1 MEKYVVVGAGAAGL
15 TLAYYLCRAG
25 LDVTV
30 LEREESIGGLAR
42 SFRYGSWCFDIGP
55 HRFYSTNPKVNAFL
69 QEVSQDKFLEIPR
82 VSSVF
87 FMDHYHDWPLRLSTV
102 FKLPPLIAFKAG
114 LDMLFKNLVYA
125 GKKSDSF
132 KDYVLKRYGNTLYKT
147 FFKDYT
153 EKFVGMS
160 TENTHKNWAKTGLER
175 ATIDETV
182 NTATLFEIFKLMLVP
197 KNENLLFLY
206 PPEGGI
212 QSFWNDC
219 ADAVRSMG
227 GRIVTGCHIEE
238 IACADSAEGKKK
250 ITELRTSVGAFA
262 CDRLYW
268 SGSVNEIGS
277 MLGLSPTGLDYR
289 AQIICS
295 VMLDRPPLQQAQW
308 CYYGAKDLIFSRIS
322 NPGSFAPLSVPEGK
336 GGLCIEITCQYQD
349 EMWNDP
355 DSLFPRILK
364 ELKAIRAIS
373 EDAKAEGFKMER
385 IREAYPIYRID
396 YGPRL
401 DKFES
406 EASAFENLAFIGR
419 TGRFWYNNMDH
430 SIENAQAQALTSL
443 KNLESPSEAA
453 IGVINFLSR

>member
-1 MEKYVVVGAGAAGL
+1 MEKYVIVGAGAAGL

-25 LDVTV
+25 LDVAV
-30 LEREESIGGLAR
+30 LEREENIGGLAR
-42 SFRYGSWCFDIGP
+42 SFQYGPWCFDIGP

-69 QEVSQDKFLEIPR
+69 QEITRNKFLEIPR

-87 FMDHYHDWPLRLSTV
+87 FMGHYHDWPLRLATV
-102 FKLPPLIAFKAG
+102 FKLPPLIAAKAG
-114 LDMLFKNLVYA
+114 LDMLFKNLIYA
-125 GKKSDSF
+125 GNKSDSF

-160 TENTHKNWAKTGLER
+160 TEETHKNWAKTGLER

-206 PPEGGI
+206 PSQGGI

-219 ADAVRSMG
+219 AEAVRGMG
-227 GRIVTGCHIEE
+227 GKIITGCRIEGAARAGSKDGKRR
-238 IACADSAEGKKK
+238 ITALQTSEG
-250 ITELRTSVGAFA
+250 SFA
-262 CDRLYW
+262 CDHLFW
-268 SGSVNEIGS
+268 SGSVNEIGAL
-277 MLGLSPTGLDYR
+277 LGFSPTGLDYR
-289 AQIICS
+289 AQIICN

-322 NPGSFAPLSVPEGK
+322 NPGSFAPHSVPEGK

-355 DSLFPRILK
+355 ERLFPRIFK
-364 ELKAIRAIS
+364 ELKDIRAVS
-373 EDAKAEGFKMER
+373 EDAQAESFKMER
-385 IREAYPIYRID
+385 IREAYPVYRID
-396 YGPRL
+396 YGQRL
-401 DKFES
+401 DKFEQ
-406 EASAFENLAFIGR
+406 EASAYENLAFIGR

-430 SIENAQAQALTSL
+430 SIENAQAQALSSL
-443 KNLESPSEAA
+443 KALTSPSEAA
-453 IGVINFLSR
+453 LRTINFLS